1 MSLWLLKTS
10 LELFIPLASLYL
22 HLFPFLGLLIFCW
35 FFILLVIFHYF
46 YCALYYLFPSTY
58 LEFGFF
64 FWGGIKLHL
73 CLLAFSQCIL
83 KLKSMMFITLK
94 LYLCWVIQNTIISL
108 FIKILFS
115 YQFIMG
121 IFPCTSHSNHESISK
136 LFLRVV
142 KPHHCQIS
150 SVPFLPAWSCL
161 SLWPLSFCTS
171 SSMDVM
177 KSQNMRWIEMWSQN

>member
-1 MSLWLLKTS
+1 MAFKNILRTIYSSCFSLSSPLPIPRFVDLLLILHSFGNFSLFLLCSLLFISIYLSWVWLL
-10 LELFIPLASLYL
+10 
-22 HLFPFLGLLIFCW
+22 FLG
-35 FFILLVIFHYF
+35 
-46 YCALYYLFPSTY
+46 
-58 LEFGFF
+58 
-64 FWGGIKLHL
+64 GGIKLHL